1 MGKALK
7 IRGAI
12 SAALVVFVAM
22 IAIAGAAAVREFTSN
37 LDQVQRLG
45 KDNIERAGD
54 LADMARLVLQANG
67 QWIEAKT
74 YMEGGLVEDRDRV
87 AVTADRFLAQADRVA
102 ARLSTNPDEDENGK
116 PLFDRVLVSYRA
128 LVGTGLGPLG
138 KALKGWNGVE
148 ANRLSADV
156 IPKLTEGF
164 IADLRNYQSYLRHQ
178 GTGAVEQAAYAAD
191 RAKLV
196 AILLVGGLVLLALLA
211 RVAFS
216 RGVFRPLA
224 QAQSCFETMADGDL
238 AAPIAH
244 MGGNEIGVLF
254 AAMRRMQGGLSDAVS
269 VVRTG
274 THAMENHVGAIAQ
287 AAADTSERTALQAAQ
302 LGQAGTHMES
312 AANAVARTRSDA
324 AQASLAVEAAS
335 DKAGS
340 AGMSIEA
347 TVNAMRELAS
357 RSSRIGEV
365 VRVVDSIAFQ
375 TNMLALNA
383 AVEAARAGQQGRGF
397 AVVAAEVRGLAQNSG
412 QAAREIKA
420 LVDDIQT
427 LLASGGAKAEASGAV
442 MREAVDS
449 IAAAAGCM
457 TSIAA
462 SAAQQEI
469 SIGEAHHAVAE
480 AEQGARD
487 NAALAEETAEAA
499 HALTDRAS
507 ELQAAVARFRLAP
520 HQVDVTFDHQRQ
532 VPMLD
537 LVLDL
542 GGRRRHV
549 FGANTAA

>member
-1 MGKALK
+1 MSKA
-7 IRGAI
+7 IRIRSAI
-12 SAALVVFVAM
+12 SAALGVFVVLV
-22 IAIAGAAAVREFTSN
+22 AIAGTAAVGEFDAN
-37 LDQVQRLG
+37 LDHIQRLG

-54 LADMARLVLQANG
+54 LADVARLALQANA

-87 AVTADRFLAQADRVA
+87 AVIADRFLAQADRVS
-102 ARLSTNPDEDENGK
+102 ARLAANPDDDESGK
-116 PLFDRVLVSYRA
+116 PLFDRVLASYRA
-128 LVGTGLGPLG
+128 LAGTGLGPLG
-138 KALKGWNGVE
+138 KALKGWNGIE

-156 IPKLTEGF
+156 VPKLTDGF
-164 IADLRNYQSYLRHQ
+164 IADLQNYQSYLRRQ
-178 GTGAVEQAAYAAD
+178 GIGAIDQAAFAAD
-191 RAKLV
+191 RAKLIAIVLV
-196 AILLVGGLVLLALLA
+196 AFLLLLALLA
-211 RVAFS
+211 RVAFG

-224 QAQSCFETMADGDL
+224 QAQACFERMADGDL

-244 MGGNEIGVLF
+244 AGQNEIGVLF
-254 AAMRRMQGGLSDAVS
+254 GAMRRMQSGLSDAVS
-269 VVRTG
+269 VMRTG
-274 THAMENHVGAIAQ
+274 THAMEDHVGAIAQ

-302 LGQAGTHMES
+302 LGQAGTHMDS
-312 AANAVARTRSDA
+312 AACAVAQTRSDA

-335 DKAGS
+335 GKASS
-340 AGMSIEA
+340 AGVSIEA
-347 TVNAMRELAS
+347 TVGAMRELAS
-357 RSSRIGEV
+357 RSSRIGEIV
-365 VRVVDSIAFQ
+365 KVVDSIAFQ

-420 LVDDIQT
+420 LVEGIQA
-427 LLASGGAKAEASGAV
+427 LLATGSVKAETSGAI
-442 MREAVDS
+442 MRETVQS
-449 IAAAAGCM
+449 IAAAAECM

-462 SAAQQEI
+462 AAEQQSL
-469 SIGEAHHAVAE
+469 SIGDAHQAVAQ

-499 HALTDRAS
+499 HALADRAS

-520 HQVDVTFDHQRQ
+520 HQVDVAFDHQRQ

-542 GGRRRHV
+542 GGRRGHV
-549 FGANTAA
+549 LRTDAAA